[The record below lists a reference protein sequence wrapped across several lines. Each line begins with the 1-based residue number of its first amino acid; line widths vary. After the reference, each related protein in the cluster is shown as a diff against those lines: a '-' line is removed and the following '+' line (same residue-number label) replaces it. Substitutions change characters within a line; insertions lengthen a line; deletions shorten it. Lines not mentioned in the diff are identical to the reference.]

1 MKNGEDFRKTFN
13 DFWEFVD
20 EYVEKGK
27 EVELK
32 MKVLRKMQMKIG
44 NPVAECHVGD
54 QIAVKLPGQKMTAT
68 CHKVTDQGALF
79 VFDDCITRHQMND
92 TDTNEGGY
100 AESDL
105 CEWLNNELFEMFPD
119 KLKRKM
125 QKFSDGSMVRLL
137 TYGEVFGSEDIPSW
151 VTPDGNEQ
159 LPLMKDRRN
168 RIAFID
174 DEWCWWW
181 LQNPCSDVASNFAY
195 VNYNGFAYAA
205 SASNSGGV
213 RPAFLI
219 A

>member
-1 MKNGEDFRKTFN
+1 MKNGEDFRKVFN

-54 QIAVKLPGQKMTAT
+54 QITVKLPGQKMTAT
-68 CHKVTDQGALF
+68 CHKVTGQGALF

-105 CEWLNNELFEMFPD
+105 CEWLNSELFEMFPD

-151 VTPDGNEQ
+151 ITPDGREQ

-168 RIAFID
+168 RIAFIEG
-174 DEWCWWW
+174 EWCWYW
-181 LQNPCSDVASNFAY
+181 LQNPCSDDAS
-195 VNYNGFAYAA
+195 GFAPVGPDGGATYGSA
-205 SASNSGGV
+205 SASRGV

>member
-1 MKNGEDFRKTFN
+1 MKNGEDFRKVFN
-13 DFWEFVD
+13 DFWKFVD

-32 MKVLRKMQMKIG
+32 MKVLRKIQMKIG

-54 QIAVKLPGQKMTAT
+54 QITVKLPGQKMTAT
-68 CHKVTDQGALF
+68 CHKVTGQGALF

-105 CEWLNNELFEMFPD
+105 CEWLNSELFEMFPD

-168 RIAFID
+168 RIAFIEG
-174 DEWCWWW
+174 EWCWYW
-181 LQNPCSDVASNFAY
+181 LQNPCSDDASNFAD
-195 VNYNGFAYAA
+195 VNAHGHADYG
-205 SASNSGGV
+205 SASDSCGV

-219 A
+219 T

>member
-20 EYVEKGK
+20 EYVKKGK
-27 EVELK
+27 DVELK
-32 MKVLRKMQMKIG
+32 MKVLRKMKLKID
-44 NPVAECHVGD
+44 NPVAECFIGD
-54 QIAVKLPGQKMTAT
+54 QIIVKLPGQKMSAT

-79 VFDDCITRHQMND
+79 VFDNCVTRHQMND

-100 AESDL
+100 AESDIND
-105 CEWLNNELFEMFPD
+105 WLNNELFEMFPD

-151 VTPDGNEQ
+151 ITPDGNEQ
-159 LPLMKDRRN
+159 LPLMKNRRN

-174 DEWCWWW
+174 DGWCWWW
-181 LQNPCSDVASNFAY
+181 LQNPCSDDASYFAN
-195 VNYNGFAYAA
+195 VNYHGNANAS
-205 SASNSGGV
+205 SASNSCGV